1 MALAQ
6 GQNEIAEL
14 LTKLKPVG
22 VCIKVPT
29 EKFSSESI
37 KLFEKMSL
45 CNFILGSVYT

>member
-29 EKFSSESI
+29 EKI
-37 KLFEKMSL
+37 LFRIYK
-45 CNFILGSVYT
+45 IV